1 LKEAEEYGVL
11 AAGMRAE
18 GRLRRN
24 LVIEVRSAR
33 GEPPDSGT
41 AATAAE
47 PAFQILGGKAMLR
60 GPCLKLRDIN
70 RIG

>member
-1 LKEAEEYGVL
+1 MA
-11 AAGMRAE
+11 RPQ
-18 GRLRRN
+18 
-24 LVIEVRSAR
+24 SAR

-47 PAFQILGGKAMLR
+47 SALQILEGNAMLHA
-60 GPCLKLRDIN
+60 PYLKLRDIN

>member
-1 LKEAEEYGVL
+1 MEGIV
-11 AAGMRAE
+11 AAAQLGC
-18 GRLRRN
+18 GRLEAD
-24 LVIEVRSAR
+24 LFEVPFQDKR

-47 PAFQILGGKAMLR
+47 PALQILEGKAMLR